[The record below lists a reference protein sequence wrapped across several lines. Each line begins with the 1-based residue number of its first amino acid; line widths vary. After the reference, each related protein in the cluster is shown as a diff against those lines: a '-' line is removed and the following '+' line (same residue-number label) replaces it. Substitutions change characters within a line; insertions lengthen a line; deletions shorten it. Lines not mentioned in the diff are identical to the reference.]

1 MSSKFGIKG
10 QVRNWFLS
18 YLNKRTQFFL
28 INGTRSSVRKIKQGV
43 PQGSVLGPL
52 LYLLYV
58 SPLADPLRKHNVQF
72 HLYADDTQIYATFTY
87 NNSDE
92 MEKTKRVIELCLL
105 DLRNW
110 MTINKFKLN
119 TEKTELAVFYSKFRA
134 KPDFFSIKVGD
145 QIIHPKK
152 SLKILVQSLMKQ
164 CQCYL
169 KSTISANLPSF
180 ISETYPVSE
189 STYEELPL
197 NALFMPLLHP
207 NWTPITLYYMVCPST
222 AYRNSKVPIK
232 NCH

>member
-1 MSSKFGIKG
+1 MDYG
-10 QVRNWFLS
+10 R
-18 YLNKRTQFFL
+18 RT
-28 INGTRSSVRKIKQGV
+28 RV

-58 SPLADPLRKHNVQF
+58 SPLAYLLRKHNVEF

-92 MEKTKRVIELCLL
+92 MEETKRVIELCLL
-105 DLRNW
+105 YLRNW
-110 MTINKFKLN
+110 MTINKLKLN
-119 TEKTELAVFYSKFRA
+119 TDKTELAVFYSKFRA
-134 KPDFFSIKVGD
+134 KPDLFSIKVGN

-152 SLKILVQSLMKQ
+152 SLKISVQSLMKL

-169 KSTISANLPSF
+169 KSTVSANLLSF
-180 ISETYPVSE
+180 ISETYPASE
-189 STYEELPL
+189 STYQELPL

-222 AYRNSKVPIK
+222 AYRNSKAYLTLLLAF
-232 NCH
+232 